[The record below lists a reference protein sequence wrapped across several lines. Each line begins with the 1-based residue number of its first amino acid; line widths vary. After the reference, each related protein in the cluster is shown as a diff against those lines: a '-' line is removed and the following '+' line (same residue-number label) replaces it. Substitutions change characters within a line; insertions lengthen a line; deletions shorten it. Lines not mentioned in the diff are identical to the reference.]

1 MEKCKEE
8 PKLFID
14 LSKLGKMKQKEGTS
28 KLKIEGKA
36 CEDETMETKIMNRSL
51 WLVFFMEG
59 DLVEK
64 CD

>member
-1 MEKCKEE
+1 
-8 PKLFID
+8 
-14 LSKLGKMKQKEGTS
+14 MKQKEGTS